1 MPSQYSNLDSA
12 QVQAEYTPSSG
23 FSPQPN
29 DGYASEEYEAVGVRF
44 IDELSETNSF
54 KSFLKNT
61 CKAFKLAVH
70 YKHKMS
76 SYLQTLKDL

>member
-44 IDELSETNSF
+44 IDELSNGNS
-54 KSFLKNT
+54 LKGVLKFS
-61 CKAFKLAVH
+61 CKAVRKAVQFSQATRN
-70 YKHKMS
+70 YIK
-76 SYLQTLKDL
+76 TLKEV